1 MEVIIKNRFRII
13 KSLAAGGMG
22 DVFLAVDSQNGRKV
36 AIKRIRADFIPDR
49 SSGSGFRHGAR
60 AASRI
65 KHPNV
70 CPIYEI
76 VEENDREFIVMQYVD
91 GVTLD
96 QMLKIKPLSLD
107 KIIAIALQVAAGLE
121 AAQDRNI
128 VHRDIK
134 PGNIMIDRSGQ
145 VKILDFGLAKT
156 CPGAIAHTEKACQD
170 AELPEKGVVM
180 GTAAYMSP
188 EQVKG
193 LHTDGRTDIF
203 SFGVVLY
210 EMIENKSPFADSENI
225 VTLFHILH
233 SKVRF
238 SRDVPKLLRAV
249 VRKAMRKDRRR
260 RYKDFR
266 AIKTDL
272 MALQKQ
278 LAQDESRPDQSKTG
292 MANLPSK

>member
-1 MEVIIKNRFRII
+1 MEAIIKNRFRII
-13 KSLAAGGMG
+13 KSLGLGGMG
-22 DVFLAVDSQNGRKV
+22 EIFLAEDIKMGRKV
-36 AIKRIRADFIPDR
+36 AIKRMHADFIPAPAAKP
-49 SSGSGFRHGAR
+49 GFRSGAR

-96 QMLKIKPLSLD
+96 QMLKMKSLSLD

-156 CPGAIAHTEKACQD
+156 CPGTLAHKKKACPD
-170 AELPEKGVVM
+170 AELSDKGMVM
-180 GTAAYMSP
+180 GTTAYMSP

-210 EMIENKSPFADSENI
+210 EMIENKSPFAASENI

-238 SRDVPKLLRAV
+238 SRDVPKLLQAI
-249 VRKAMRKDRRR
+249 VRKAVRKDRRH

-272 MALQKQ
+272 LALQEQ
-278 LAQDESRPDQSKTG
+278 LAQAESRPDQSKPG